1 MDISRPWLAIILIVI
16 MAGDAVGCAIPIQYI
31 KDDLD
36 RLGCSPTLQ
45 RIIPVVKF
53 LAVAGLV
60 IGLWVPW
67 LGALACIGMLLY
79 FIVAFGFHARAKDP
93 AAKYVPAAGFTL
105 LILAVLVFSYL
116 PG

>member
-1 MDISRPWLAIILIVI
+1 MDVGRPWLSLVLIVI
-16 MAGDAVGCAIPIQYI
+16 LAGDMIACAIPIQYI

-45 RIIPVVKF
+45 RIIPAVKA

-67 LGALACIGMLLY
+67 IGVLACIGMIAY
-79 FIVAFGFHARAKDP
+79 FGVAFWFHARNNDTIVQYLP
-93 AAKYVPAAGFTL
+93 AVAFTL
-105 LILAVLVFSYL
+105 LIVAALVWSYAA
-116 PG
+116 